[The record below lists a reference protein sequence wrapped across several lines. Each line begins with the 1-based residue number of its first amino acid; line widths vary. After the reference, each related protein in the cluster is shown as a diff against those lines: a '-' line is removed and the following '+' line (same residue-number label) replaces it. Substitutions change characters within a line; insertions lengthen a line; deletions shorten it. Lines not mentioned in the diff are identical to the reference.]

1 MVAIPTPVSVRRV
14 VSPHESIHSDHGA
27 TAFDKEEL
35 LCWFFYHL
43 PWDEEQQINRA
54 KLIRELP
61 GAYNRY
67 VGQEVAEVRRASDG
81 VKF

>member
-1 MVAIPTPVSVRRV
+1 MSEPRADKA
-14 VSPHESIHSDHGA
+14 HESTYSDHEA
-27 TAFDKEEL
+27 TFFDKDTL
-35 LCWFFYHL
+35 LRWFFYNL
-43 PWDEEQQINRA
+43 PWDGEQAINRA